1 MYSRDLTPLPNIK
14 EVILNSF
21 VVVSEEVKSAASYA
35 LGCICI
41 GNLHEY
47 LPFILRESQEQPKRQ
62 YLLLHS
68 VKEVR
73 FPLFKVT
80 KCNFKFQRY
89 NKNVA
94 ILVKVFMTDLL
105 IRISKIHLKN
115 NIRIIILSLRRI
127 LQFSATLKAD
137 ISNLVVIT
145 NQSSYFRKPFN

>member
-73 FPLFKVT
+73 FPLFKKSQNV
-80 KCNFKFQRY
+80 NFKSQRF
-89 NKNVA
+89 NKPSKLLKNVA
-94 ILVKVFMTDLL
+94 ILAKGVYD
-105 IRISKIHLKN
+105 
-115 NIRIIILSLRRI
+115 
-127 LQFSATLKAD
+127 
-137 ISNLVVIT
+137 
-145 NQSSYFRKPFN
+145 